1 MIVGVGHHDLLL
13 GAEAEA
19 VRGVELAVALAEA
32 AKLAPTEAKILN
44 FTLNQVRSLATQM
57 QHKNNSSQASQ
68 WADLRSE

>member
-1 MIVGVGHHDLLL
+1 MIVGVGDHDLLL

-44 FTLNQVRSLATQM
+44 FTLTQVR
-57 QHKNNSSQASQ
+57 
-68 WADLRSE
+68 